1 MTNSES
7 NPPSAT
13 QMKVEV
19 AYADESRQSL
29 ISVSL
34 APAATV
40 LDAILAADIL
50 SLYPAIVDLQKRVG
64 IFGKKAGLETKLKE
78 GDRVEIYRDLYR
90 DPKETRRM
98 KAKAQRIS
106 SNKRTT

>member
-1 MTNSES
+1 MANSKSSGS
-7 NPPSAT
+7 NSS
-13 QMKVEV
+13 QIKVEV
-19 AYADESRQSL
+19 AYADISHQSL
-29 ISVSL
+29 IPVSL
-34 APAATV
+34 AEGSTV
-40 LDAILAADIL
+40 LDAILASHIL
-50 SLYPAIVDLQKRVG
+50 SIYPTIADLQSRVG

-98 KAKAQRIS
+98 KAKAQRTS